1 MYIMEKWF
9 NEVVRRATQTY
20 GMMMRGIQPDLRKHF
35 SVATAEE
42 VRKFFDETLK
52 IKKNNMW
59 KLTMT
64 TEIKRM
70 ISFDQFKLA
79 NATAWVAATQFKK
92 RCKGN
97 YSECES
103 PVLVAHFICVLTLIC
118 IFRALV
124 QFQTNWVTWPRSGKR
139 CTGTWS
145 RQWSYG
151 RCVTN

>member
-52 IKKNNMW
+52 IKKTNMW

-79 NATAWVAATQFKK
+79 NATAWVATTQFKK

-97 YSECES
+97 YSECE
-103 PVLVAHFICVLTLIC
+103 FLTLDHRFVRVLMLITC
-118 IFRALV
+118 FV
-124 QFQTNWVTWPRSGKR
+124 R
-139 CTGTWS
+139 CPNH
-145 RQWSYG
+145 R
-151 RCVTN
+151 